1 MPERVIDG
9 GLPLAVLP
17 VVGRLD
23 QEGVSC
29 QGDLDDLPRRRR
41 PSASLGGVSPLG
53 RSPSRPNLRHHQ
65 FGWRSVRQAE
75 LRAMRVADP
84 DMFDEAKDLGVPR
97 HGQARTSATV
107 RTGVTLAC
115 GADRFVSI
123 GSD

>member
-1 MPERVIDG
+1 VPERVIDG

-29 QGDLDDLPRRRR
+29 HGSLDDYRDVGDLEHHLVR
-41 PSASLGGVSPLG
+41 VSPLG

-75 LRAMRVADP
+75 LRAMTVADA
-84 DMFDEAKDLGVPR
+84 DMFNEAKDLGVPG
-97 HGQARTSATV
+97 HGQADIGHGQDGGHSGV
-107 RTGVTLAC
+107 R
-115 GADRFVSI
+115 R
-123 GSD
+123 